1 MDPLVKRVVDT
12 GISKGVDF
20 DKIASAMYNSGA
32 GENQVL
38 QAQEYYNQVKKKSPS
53 VAGVSPSISG
63 RTPSSLELAPV
74 KVKGQGDPNDPS
86 GLYGQVEEANRR
98 INTANRIYDVLSK
111 KGELSP
117 KEIESARKDY
127 QEYRSFY
134 PNLPIDPSEDVGLL
148 TDNIARDRTNIKAK
162 SQPDESNYRKWMDY
176 IYQSQPGGE
185 NGFLATILRG
195 TEKVAGDIVSLG
207 GAINDATDAFYSSVF
222 GEETAENYKKTFKDT
237 PLEPGAISRLGKGMA
252 EQWNENTKKIASN
265 WGMTEEQYEKGPG
278 EALLEGDF
286 STAGKGIAIGLLHT
300 MPELVATAVGLRLTK
315 GAALAGEAITA
326 NLISK
331 GTPKWIAGAAG
342 RARAMAPT
350 TLPLYT
356 GANYAE
362 VLDDPEFT
370 TGEKLLYAVG
380 SAAGSTLAE
389 SVGGFGEYFLGGAAK
404 KQAVDQVKSSI
415 MQSIG
420 RGTVDMLK
428 AAGVEGA
435 EEVLDG
441 GIQQALGIALGGKK
455 FDANSLL
462 DGFLIGATMGGGTNL
477 ISKSPSLIGLSS
489 DMLTTIKITDELS
502 KIQGALSDPS
512 LSDVERDLLTN
523 RARVANNE
531 IRRAKNSAAIFFQN
545 YTPEDLQETMTLN
558 SEIRRQ
564 VDNMPSFKT
573 SEAKSAAIQSV
584 KDSVA
589 RLQQIES
596 KYDSQKKQQVQGAV
610 QAGAQPGGVP
620 VEGAGTEATAPGGVL
635 QNVGQTQQEQVA
647 QQRTEQASAFNVRPR
662 LKKMKVTAKNA
673 PGAYKMMMDALSNYT
688 DEFLAQ
694 NKTTRADVERG
705 IKSLFDVISSLDS
718 KGRSVE
724 IDVMGTIDEANK
736 LFGFKINE
744 VDGKFEVSS
753 KIPGANRVF
762 DTKEGAD
769 AYTKRVLYRG
779 VNMMSDGGDV
789 KISVLL
795 PAMLDNTGYHEA
807 LHSLE
812 VLDEDSVGKLVK
824 GLKDALKK
832 LPVLDKR
839 MADFVK
845 DYGDKLK
852 DSEFLAE
859 LGSMISTGDISV
871 EVRESVIKTIAKSF
885 LDFFKRVTGSSV
897 DTSPTAEQLAST
909 FIDIAEKLG
918 RGEKQAPYRKVRDKG
933 EESGAV
939 DRANVRFQRV
949 FTDVIDG
956 LYSPLENNILQSKQ
970 DKMPAKQW
978 LDKFAKTDEAYW
990 TGLQDWLGTKQGS
1003 ISKQEIMDWLKD
1015 NRVEIREV
1023 VKGGLDGNYTKY
1035 SQYQLEGEK
1044 ENYKE
1049 LLVTLPIK
1057 LSIPDGKYIVYADK
1071 GPAQAREYIKGFE
1084 TDKEAFDWIKENE
1097 DKYPYTIDF
1106 ETRKVISEI
1115 ESGNVFKSTHFDE
1128 PNILVHLRMNTRYSR
1143 KENENYLDPKTHK
1156 PKFDEGFEL
1165 IDNGDNYQV
1174 KKIGSQSPYFNT
1186 YDKKIL
1192 TDNNM
1197 SEDDLREYLMAY
1209 NILGKE
1215 HPDFKE
1221 NKKSVPIKVLFL
1233 EELQSDWGQ
1242 KGRKEGFEGDKAIE
1256 LFNQFKYEVLDVD
1269 GKKLHTF
1276 LSSDGETVISSS
1288 EKFESA
1294 KKTAEDIARRN
1305 AEFLY
1310 TREVPKA
1317 PFVTDT
1323 NAWTKLGLK
1332 IALREAVRQDADRL
1346 AWTTGE
1352 QQNERYDLSKQVGS
1366 IIYDRNKNGT
1376 FNVSATR
1383 PEFRAASIENPGAN
1397 FLFNEY
1403 EIDAKRIEDVFGK
1416 DIANKIL
1423 NNEGETEEITGHT
1436 TLKGEGL
1443 KVGGKGM
1450 KGFYDKIVP
1459 DAARAIVRELTG
1471 VQGVIDETKIELSD
1485 GDVSTQK
1492 SIDITPELKSAVQS
1506 GIPKFQ
1512 RAASDEISMD
1522 DFTALSKRLNKFFKG
1537 NVKIVD
1543 ADTFEK
1549 ESEKFTGEKLDLK
1562 SYDGN
1567 VYGAVLPN
1575 GVMFINGLDVNSLLH
1590 EHTHLFNQVV
1600 MKVNPQ
1606 LWNSI
1611 KEAVKKTAE
1620 WSQVKRNPLYSNL
1633 KTDDEVADEVFSKI
1647 VGNAAKNGWQK
1658 YTNQSIYQNIKALAQ
1673 KFYNTILDLFGVDYY
1688 KGMSASGLAD
1698 LTLTELMGGVSTLPY
1713 QIDAKMNEL
1722 MSELFKG
1729 TKYLDQLRFNI
1740 DPNSR
1745 KKFEKAL
1752 GEKDGRALYE
1762 IFGNVQDPS
1771 KLIDFAKSKFPI
1783 KGTLS
1788 SIAKRPAKNDYGLVI
1803 DNGNFGSIV
1812 VYKDYEKYLNEELK
1826 QVVDKATLDPQDLLN
1841 EVGYTLFNPRNL
1853 SDARNSFLHYYKK
1866 GHNICTLNPGSDR
1879 FSGSFV
1885 TFIVRND
1892 ADQTPSAEDLTQD
1905 NLTDEWRKYLEK
1917 NGRKNSDGT
1926 YNLNGLKPN
1935 ALDPYSTSVI
1945 SLQINKSNGS
1955 TKEISRYNH
1964 QISSPDNIFSR
1975 DFDNLIEGLSDAMFK
1990 KFGVEKNTKQSTTR
2004 MPNGVIQDANGA
2016 YYNYIYEING
2026 VYYGDGYYLE
2036 NGVATLLDRGS
2047 ERMVDGW
2054 VISNRGDGTA
2064 TNIDRTT
2071 RGFLYGDVKK
2081 VNYIKG
2087 DEISLT
2093 TENGNFVFEV
2103 KNGAVV
2109 RLIDFPKKWRLD
2121 KLNDLYASLPSG
2133 LQSSLEYDENGNLI
2147 LPKPYLSQSGYINML
2162 WADDIIGFSSSVD
2175 FYSTKIQYLGNLQYI
2190 KGDANFIDSQVKSL
2204 GELKYIGA
2212 DARFDDSQVQSLGK
2226 LKYIGGNAVLGDSQI
2241 QSLGELKYIKGGASF
2256 RRSQVQS
2263 LGGLKYI
2270 GGAARFDES
2279 QIQSLEELK
2288 YIGGIARFDY
2298 SQIQSLGELR
2308 YIGGDANFN
2317 NSQVQSLGELKYI
2330 GDDADFWNSQVH
2342 SLGKLKYISGYA
2354 NFSGSQIQSLG
2365 ELKHIDGSAFF
2376 GDSQVKSLGELRY
2389 IGINAS
2395 FNNSQVKSLGEL
2407 RYIGG
2412 DARFADSQIQSLGEL
2427 KYIGGNAYY
2436 SNSPID
2442 SKAIEDIEGKS
2453 NDSTREIILRDA
2465 NDFKES
2471 IEREFEQFAKEVEE
2485 EFTESQ
2491 PKFQRIATFFSGA
2504 GTLEAAMTDPTSV
2517 MAVEYTPDYIK
2528 AYNEAFNTDYKA
2540 RDVLDIDP
2548 QEVIDSNPDIFHAS
2562 PTCKSFSKA
2571 RIGTREAKEMD
2582 IKSAESVA
2590 RVIRDA
2596 RPPVVTIENV
2606 PDYKGSLPYD
2616 KIISALKDSGYK
2628 YDEGIY
2634 NAADFGGIQQRR
2646 RLIIRAALNVDLPAI
2661 PDKKKPGDWF
2671 KALEPMI
2678 DSAPDSAFTG
2688 KGGDENWEVKRLLD
2702 MIKSGRLSADK
2713 PIITMGGSTDSGI
2726 ASAANAGGPAPT
2738 LTSSSK
2744 QIPRIIMP
2752 DGRIKRVT
2760 PDMMRVLMGLPE
2772 SYRIP
2777 DDWKTAKEVLGNGID
2792 GNITRA
2798 LIEPLSKKSEEFSKS
2813 QPKFQTPI
2821 DEAFDRQQ
2829 NFIDE
2834 MSKKRG
2840 VLRNL
2845 NPRLLDRASPLK
2857 KKLIDANLKNA
2868 RDLFVAQAGAGSRAK
2883 MFIDENFGP
2892 IYNGL
2897 NKQNTEYL
2905 DKIIQLRRIIQ
2916 IDEDFDS
2923 KGKPRIKHT
2932 ADKYNRPINKE
2943 VAEKNLVDFES
2954 ILGSALYND
2963 LIRRS
2968 ELYFD
2973 SYKKLLSIMR
2983 ESGLITQELYDSLKS
2998 LLYQPRKFLDQFV
3011 SFDDGETV
3019 IDIKDLAL
3027 NEYQIKTL
3035 QNGSDS
3041 EIMMNSKLLLA
3052 FSAKSVFSRA
3062 ARNKTYTAISEATKD
3077 PNNNGWISD
3086 KELKNFEPVNYFVDG
3101 VRKQFFIRGDFKK
3114 QLYDSTRHLISPA
3127 AANIIRVLSGSAVLK
3142 SFATQ
3147 VNPLFALKNFPRDIL
3162 HVAMFTNAYGNNLY
3176 SSIFRI
3182 SRDAFKGMH
3191 DKMSKSADFK
3201 EWLDYGGGM
3210 DFLSTEGFESRSIRD
3225 GVYTKVRDA
3234 LSTFG
3239 EYSEVGVRL
3248 AFYKKTRDELVDK
3261 FIKDNGRTPN
3271 KDESDSIKTEAAVAS
3286 REIIDFAQG
3295 GSWAKAGENFIPYLN
3310 AAIQGF
3316 RVATNYI
3323 VKNPKNFAVKASQL
3337 ALAVGMIVFYNSLM
3351 ADDDDWEGISD
3362 GEKMRNFIIFTP
3374 FKDKDGN
3381 RYYIKIAKTQQ
3392 AILFSTMFEIASAKI
3407 LNEVMNPDGDDKVA
3421 KKYMMYGDR
3430 NYNAVRDGITSFLPK
3445 NPLEVKKELTS
3456 AIPLINAISAI
3467 DNYDTFFNSKVS
3479 YDYQKMP
3486 AMYEDVLDP
3495 DVPYFY
3501 KALSQSM
3508 YPVIQLGPKRMETAV
3523 GKITTGAETS
3533 IIVAG
3538 AYHLLDNISRKVAD
3552 VKTDELNIGEV
3563 PSDNPKLRAISSLF
3577 SPLKGVVKSV
3587 NPGIKKYQYE
3597 DDLNSISLR
3606 GAATVETIKNA
3617 SRNLGEKYYDAVRGD
3632 GDLTKDEVISQVNE
3646 YKDMLLKSG
3655 VQPSQV
3661 KVFIESFK
3669 MSAKSNPKTN
3679 WDAGYYDI
3687 MYSPSSEATVGII
3700 SKLKGSNLTDD
3711 ELKEY
3716 FINYKKSTGYR
3727 IKNVGEV
3734 YSLYRKSRDKK

>member
-1 MDPLVKRVVDT
+1 
-12 GISKGVDF
+12 
-20 DKIASAMYNSGA
+20 
-32 GENQVL
+32 
-38 QAQEYYNQVKKKSPS
+38 
-53 VAGVSPSISG
+53 
-63 RTPSSLELAPV
+63 
-74 KVKGQGDPNDPS
+74 
-86 GLYGQVEEANRR
+86 
-98 INTANRIYDVLSK
+98 
-111 KGELSP
+111 
-117 KEIESARKDY
+117 
-127 QEYRSFY
+127 
-134 PNLPIDPSEDVGLL
+134 
-148 TDNIARDRTNIKAK
+148 
-162 SQPDESNYRKWMDY
+162 
-176 IYQSQPGGE
+176 
-185 NGFLATILRG
+185 
-195 TEKVAGDIVSLG
+195 
-207 GAINDATDAFYSSVF
+207 
-222 GEETAENYKKTFKDT
+222 
-237 PLEPGAISRLGKGMA
+237 
-252 EQWNENTKKIASN
+252 
-265 WGMTEEQYEKGPG
+265 
-278 EALLEGDF
+278 
-286 STAGKGIAIGLLHT
+286 
-300 MPELVATAVGLRLTK
+300 
-315 GAALAGEAITA
+315 
-326 NLISK
+326 
-331 GTPKWIAGAAG
+331 
-342 RARAMAPT
+342 
-350 TLPLYT
+350 
-356 GANYAE
+356 
-362 VLDDPEFT
+362 
-370 TGEKLLYAVG
+370 
-380 SAAGSTLAE
+380 
-389 SVGGFGEYFLGGAAK
+389 
-404 KQAVDQVKSSI
+404 
-415 MQSIG
+415 
-420 RGTVDMLK
+420 MLK

-441 GIQQALGIALGGKK
+441 GIQQALGIAFGDRK

-531 IRRAKNSAAIFFQN
+531 IRRAKNNAAIFFQN

-610 QAGAQPGGVP
+610 QEGAQPGGVP
-620 VEGAGTEATAPGGVL
+620 VEGAGTAATAPGGVL
-635 QNVGQTQQEQVA
+635 QDVSQTQQEQVA
-647 QQRTEQASAFNVRPR
+647 QQRTEEASALNVKPR

-688 DEFLAQ
+688 DEFLQQ
-694 NKTTRADVERG
+694 NKTDRASVERG
-705 IKSLFDVISSLDS
+705 IKSLFDVISSLDA
-718 KGRSVE
+718 KGRTVE
-724 IDVMGTIDEANK
+724 IDVMGSIDEANK
-736 LFGFKINE
+736 LFGFEINE

-918 RGEKQAPYRKVRDKG
+918 RGEKQAPYRKVRGKG

-939 DRANVRFQRV
+939 DISKGEVSGPRRQLQKPTESTEYGEGPMFSIDGKTKFFHASDQKRRGRLKKSTALQFGSAIYFSTSKKRVMGEFGDNVTEVELDLKNPVYTNTKQWSEVEELAIKLADDDYGRRKNLKLEEDETYFHFTLGDFAEIPSRFISQAAEQLGYDAIVDRNSHNYENEIAVLNEAAIIYEEDTPKFQKPTEGGAYGRGVAEYNELKDFFGGIEPNKNRLFFADATNDFYIGGSNRSDVVLTIDEADFWLTEGPDGYVTIDDFQVSKDKLGTGKGKFALSKLTEYADKNGITLIGEPLAQAERGGRSEKRGLPQKQLIEFYKRNGFEKISKDTLSKNRTAENNYLERKPRNIGDFSAESPDIRFQKPTGKGAKNFDKWVGGNRLVTAQELQDVKSGEPIVVRAYHGTTNDFYEFDSSVKGNIEGHLGKLNYFTTDFQDASANYQSTRADLTNRIESRAEEIESFLEDEFDDFYKSKKELSKAYGYTANQLTALGSFSALAKDIAKKELQGGEERVLDVYIKLNNPVVLGNYYNKTWVDVINLSKSDLDEAAVEIADENDISVDEAKSDYESDIRQRAIENTGVESVHVKALERALKSNNYDIFYRGDLVSNIIGDDYFEESIELSAFENQMRKAGIDVNDEGEYAVGQVIADFFKNLGYDGIVLTDVSSRFRNMGLGGNTSHIHVFDEYANQIKLADGSNVTFGETRDIRFQR
-949 FTDVIDG
+949 T
-956 LYSPLENNILQSKQ
+956 
-970 DKMPAKQW
+970 
-978 LDKFAKTDEAYW
+978 
-990 TGLQDWLGTKQGS
+990 
-1003 ISKQEIMDWLKD
+1003 
-1015 NRVEIREV
+1015 
-1023 VKGGLDGNYTKY
+1023 
-1035 SQYQLEGEK
+1035 
-1044 ENYKE
+1044 
-1049 LLVTLPIK
+1049 
-1057 LSIPDGKYIVYADK
+1057 
-1071 GPAQAREYIKGFE
+1071 
-1084 TDKEAFDWIKENE
+1084 
-1097 DKYPYTIDF
+1097 
-1106 ETRKVISEI
+1106 
-1115 ESGNVFKSTHFDE
+1115 SG
-1128 PNILVHLRMNTRYSR
+1128 
-1143 KENENYLDPKTHK
+1143 
-1156 PKFDEGFEL
+1156 
-1165 IDNGDNYQV
+1165 
-1174 KKIGSQSPYFNT
+1174 
-1186 YDKKIL
+1186 
-1192 TDNNM
+1192 
-1197 SEDDLREYLMAY
+1197 
-1209 NILGKE
+1209 
-1215 HPDFKE
+1215 
-1221 NKKSVPIKVLFL
+1221 
-1233 EELQSDWGQ
+1233 
-1242 KGRKEGFEGDKAIE
+1242 
-1256 LFNQFKYEVLDVD
+1256 
-1269 GKKLHTF
+1269 
-1276 LSSDGETVISSS
+1276 
-1288 EKFESA
+1288 
-1294 KKTAEDIARRN
+1294 
-1305 AEFLY
+1305 
-1310 TREVPKA
+1310 
-1317 PFVTDT
+1317 
-1323 NAWTKLGLK
+1323 
-1332 IALREAVRQDADRL
+1332 
-1346 AWTTGE
+1346 
-1352 QQNERYDLSKQVGS
+1352 
-1366 IIYDRNKNGT
+1366 
-1376 FNVSATR
+1376 
-1383 PEFRAASIENPGAN
+1383 
-1397 FLFNEY
+1397 
-1403 EIDAKRIEDVFGK
+1403 
-1416 DIANKIL
+1416 
-1423 NNEGETEEITGHT
+1423 
-1436 TLKGEGL
+1436 
-1443 KVGGKGM
+1443 
-1450 KGFYDKIVP
+1450 
-1459 DAARAIVRELTG
+1459 
-1471 VQGVIDETKIELSD
+1471 
-1485 GDVSTQK
+1485 
-1492 SIDITPELKSAVQS
+1492 
-1506 GIPKFQ
+1506 
-1512 RAASDEISMD
+1512 DEISTD

-1600 MKVNPQ
+1600 MKVNPK

-1611 KEAVKKTAE
+1611 KEAVKKTTE

-1698 LTLTELMGGVSTLPY
+1698 LTLTELMGGVSTTPY
-1713 QIDAKMNEL
+1713 QVDAKINEL
-1722 MSELFKG
+1722 MSKLLKG

-1788 SIAKRPAKNDYGLVI
+1788 SIAKRPIKGDNGFVI
-1803 DNGNFGSIV
+1803 NNGNFGSIV

-2016 YYNYIYEING
+2016 YYNYIYETNG

-2121 KLNDLYASLPSG
+2121 KLNDFYAG
-2133 LQSSLEYDENGNLI
+2133 LQSGLEYDKNGNLT
-2147 LPKPYLSQSGYINML
+2147 LPELYFIQSVYIQYSYINML
-2162 WADDIIGFSSSVD
+2162 WADDIIGISS
-2175 FYSTKIQYLGNLQYI
+2175 FAHFESTKIQYLGNLQYI
-2190 KGDANFIDSQVKSL
+2190 KGYANFRGSQVKSLGELKYIGRADFTGSQVQSLGELKYIGRDARFDDSQVKSL
-2204 GELKYIGA
+2204 GELKYIGGI
-2212 DARFDDSQVQSLGK
+2212 ARFDDSQIQSLGELKYIGGDADFRNSQIQSLGELKYIGDDARFDNSQVQSLGS
-2226 LKYIGGNAVLGDSQI
+2226 LKYIGGNAIFRDSQI

-2256 RRSQVQS
+2256 RSSQVQS

-2270 GGAARFDES
+2270 GGSATFT
-2279 QIQSLEELK
+2279 
-2288 YIGGIARFDY
+2288 G
-2298 SQIQSLGELR
+2298 
-2308 YIGGDANFN
+2308 
-2317 NSQVQSLGELKYI
+2317 SQVQSLGELKYI
-2330 GDDADFWNSQVH
+2330 GDDVDFIDSQVH

-2354 NFSGSQIQSLG
+2354 DFS
-2365 ELKHIDGSAFF
+2365 
-2376 GDSQVKSLGELRY
+2376 
-2389 IGINAS
+2389 
-2395 FNNSQVKSLGEL
+2395 NSQVKSLGEL

-2412 DARFADSQIQSLGEL
+2412 DADFRNSQVQSLGEL
-2427 KYIGGNAYY
+2427 RYIGGIATYF
-2436 SNSPID
+2436 NSPID
-2442 SKAIEDIEGKS
+2442 SKAIEDIQRKS
-2453 NDSTREIILRDA
+2453 NDSTGEIILRDA

-2471 IEREFEQFAKEVEE
+2471 IEREFEQFAKEVGE

-2596 RPPVVTIENV
+2596 KPPVVTIENV

-2688 KGGDENWEVKRLLD
+2688 KSGDENWEVKRLLD

-2829 NFIDE
+2829 TFIDE

-3011 SFDDGETV
+3011 SFDDGDTV

-3101 VRKQFFIRGDFKK
+3101 VREQFFIRGDFKK

-3127 AANIIRVLSGSAVLK
+3127 AANIIRMLSGSAILK

-3248 AFYKKTRDELVDK
+3248 AVYKKTRDELVDK

-3337 ALAVGMIVFYNSLM
+3337 ALAVGMIMFYNSLM

-3362 GEKMRNFIIFTP
+3362 GEKMRNFIIFLP
-3374 FKDKDGN
+3374 LKDKDGN
-3381 RYYIKIAKTQQ
+3381 RYYLKIAKTQQ
-3392 AILFSTMFEIASAKI
+3392 SILFSTMFEIASAKI

-3467 DNYDTFFNSKVS
+3467 DNHDTFFNSKVS

-3563 PSDNPKLRAISSLF
+3563 PSDNPKLKAISSLF

-3617 SRNLGEKYYDAVRGD
+3617 SRNLGEKYYDAVRGE

-3679 WDAGYYDI
+3679 WEAGYYDI

>member
-1 MDPLVKRVVDT
+1 MDPLVRKVVDT

-98 INTANRIYDVLSK
+98 INTANRIYNVLSK
-111 KGELSP
+111 KGDLSP

-162 SQPDESNYRKWMDY
+162 SQPDESNYRRFMDHV
-176 IYQSQPGGE
+176 YQSSPGGE

-195 TEKVAGDIVSLG
+195 TEKVASDIVSLG

-237 PLEPGAISRLGKGMA
+237 PLEAGAISRFGKGMA
-252 EQWNENTKKIASN
+252 EQWNENTKKIAGN

-300 MPELVATAVGLRLTK
+300 MPELVATAVGLRLAK

-380 SAAGSTLAE
+380 SAVGSTLAE

-455 FDANSLL
+455 FDASSLL
-462 DGFLIGATMGGGTNL
+462 DGFLIGATTGGGTNL

-531 IRRAKNSAAIFFQN
+531 IRRAKNNAAIFFQN

-564 VDNMPSFKT
+564 VDNIPSFKT

-610 QAGAQPGGVP
+610 QEGAQPGGVP
-620 VEGAGTEATAPGGVL
+620 VEGAGTAETAPGGVL
-635 QNVGQTQQEQVA
+635 QDVSQTQQEQVA
-647 QQRTEQASAFNVRPR
+647 QQRTEEASALNVKPR
-662 LKKMKVTAKNA
+662 LKRMKVTAANA
-673 PGAYKMMMDALSNYT
+673 PGAYSMMMNALSNYT

-897 DTSPTAEQLAST
+897 DTSPTAEQLART
-909 FIDIAEKLG
+909 FNDIAEKLG
-918 RGEKQAPYRKVRDKG
+918 RGEKQPPYRKTRKKG

-939 DRANVRFQRV
+939 DRAKVRFQGIESEISNLPTNEQKRAKEL
-949 FTDVIDG
+949 FQLIGENAELTQDVRNNLQVARYMEDDGKDVENIRMATGWERGKDGMWRYEIQDLEFKKKIGRFEEDLNQVIKSAKNGNLEQYDLNELIDSD
-956 LYSPLENNILQSKQ
+956 LFYFYPSLNNTSVILSRRLVVGFQ
-970 DKMPAKQW
+970 DV
-978 LDKFAKTDEAYW
+978 
-990 TGLQDWLGTKQGS
+990 LGGAEGS
-1003 ISKQEIMDWLKD
+1003 
-1015 NRVEIREV
+1015 
-1023 VKGGLDGNYTKY
+1023 Y
-1035 SQYQLEGEK
+1035 
-1044 ENYKE
+1044 YKE
-1049 LLVTLPIK
+1049 GKRGIIAIK
-1057 LSIPDGKYIVYADK
+1057 A
-1071 GPAQAREYIKGFE
+1071 
-1084 TDKEAFDWIKENE
+1084 KEDL
-1097 DKYPYTIDF
+1097 TI
-1106 ETRKVISEI
+1106 EKLRL
-1115 ESGNVFKSTHFDE
+1115 
-1128 PNILVHLRMNTRYSR
+1128 ILVHEIQHAIQDIENFAKGNYGVSMQDEVAAE
-1143 KENENYLDPKTHK
+1143 KEIKLLD
-1156 PKFDEGFEL
+1156 
-1165 IDNGDNYQV
+1165 N
-1174 KKIGSQSPYFNT
+1174 KIGVSTQIIRDGNDSFLSENINELSDSEKSAYKEILDYSKSASMPILDAAKVW
-1186 YDKKIL
+1186 DKIWKKDKD
-1192 TDNNM
+1192 TQK
-1197 SEDDLREYLMAY
+1197 
-1209 NILGKE
+1209 NILK
-1215 HPDFKE
+1215 
-1221 NKKSVPIKVLFL
+1221 
-1233 EELQSDWGQ
+1233 
-1242 KGRKEGFEGDKAIE
+1242 
-1256 LFNQFKYEVLDVD
+1256 
-1269 GKKLHTF
+1269 
-1276 LSSDGETVISSS
+1276 
-1288 EKFESA
+1288 
-1294 KKTAEDIARRN
+1294 
-1305 AEFLY
+1305 
-1310 TREVPKA
+1310 
-1317 PFVTDT
+1317 
-1323 NAWTKLGLK
+1323 
-1332 IALREAVRQDADRL
+1332 
-1346 AWTTGE
+1346 
-1352 QQNERYDLSKQVGS
+1352 QNERYVKTAGEVESRNVEARIGMTPEQRREITLEKTEDVSRAEQIVFFDNSYGQAFQSIEASQPKFQLSGMSTNKFTDYLSTKYGVNLDIVGSLGKDGITLSRIIVPKENRKSGIGSSIMNEIIDYADANNERILLTPSDSFGGNVERLKKFYKNLGFIENKGRNRDFTTKESMYRNPVPKAASNFKGLSKRLSGDALLNAQDLSNELL
-1366 IIYDRNKNGT
+1366 DNG
-1376 FNVSATR
+1376 AK
-1383 PEFRAASIENPGAN
+1383 
-1397 FLFNEY
+1397 
-1403 EIDAKRIEDVFGK
+1403 IDADGLVTVYHRTTDDKKAQIE
-1416 DIANKIL
+1416 
-1423 NNEGETEEITGHT
+1423 
-1436 TLKGEGL
+1436 
-1443 KVGGKGM
+1443 
-1450 KGFYDKIVP
+1450 
-1459 DAARAIVRELTG
+1459 
-1471 VQGVIDETKIELSD
+1471 
-1485 GDVSTQK
+1485 
-1492 SIDITPELKSAVQS
+1492 QS
-1506 GIPKFQ
+1506 GIMLGLEDGLFFSTKESGQAEGYGDAVIQLRIPIEKLQLDDTFGDEAHVRIPTSKPRQSVDVSAYLTQPKFQ

-1522 DFTALSKRLNKFFKG
+1522 DFAALSKRLNKFFKG

-1713 QIDAKMNEL
+1713 QIDAKINEL

-1729 TKYLDQLRFNI
+1729 IKYLDQLRFNI

-1788 SIAKRPAKNDYGLVI
+1788 SIAKRPIKDDSGFVI
-1803 DNGNFGSIV
+1803 NNGNFGSIV
-1812 VYKDYEKYLNEELK
+1812 VYKDYEKYLNKELK

-1975 DFDNLIEGLSDAMFK
+1975 NFDNLIEGLSDAMFK

-2016 YYNYIYEING
+2016 YYNYIYETNG

-2081 VNYIKG
+2081 VNYIRG

-2121 KLNDLYASLPSG
+2121 KLNDFYAG
-2133 LQSSLEYDENGNLI
+2133 FRTSLEYDKNGNLI
-2147 LPKPYLSQSGYINML
+2147 LPELHFTGYINML
-2162 WADDIIGFSSSVD
+2162 WADDIIGFSSSVE
-2175 FYSTKIQYLGNLQYI
+2175 FESTKIQYLGNLQYI
-2190 KGDANFIDSQVKSL
+2190 KGDANFSGSQVKSL
-2204 GELKYIGA
+2204 GELKYIGD

-2226 LKYIGGNAVLGDSQI
+2226 LKYIGGNAVFRDSQI

-2256 RRSQVQS
+2256 RSSQVQS

-2270 GGAARFDES
+2270 GGSATFT
-2279 QIQSLEELK
+2279 
-2288 YIGGIARFDY
+2288 G
-2298 SQIQSLGELR
+2298 
-2308 YIGGDANFN
+2308 
-2317 NSQVQSLGELKYI
+2317 SQVQSLGELKYI
-2330 GDDADFWNSQVH
+2330 GDDVDFIDSQVH

-2354 NFSGSQIQSLG
+2354 DFS
-2365 ELKHIDGSAFF
+2365 
-2376 GDSQVKSLGELRY
+2376 
-2389 IGINAS
+2389 
-2395 FNNSQVKSLGEL
+2395 NSQVKSLGEL
-2407 RYIGG
+2407 KYIGSG
-2412 DARFADSQIQSLGEL
+2412 ANFSNSQVQSLGEL

-2436 SNSPID
+2436 YNSPID

-2471 IEREFEQFAKEVEE
+2471 IEREFEQFAKEIKE
-2485 EFTESQ
+2485 EFTE
-2491 PKFQRIATFFSGA
+2491 
-2504 GTLEAAMTDPTSV
+2504 
-2517 MAVEYTPDYIK
+2517 
-2528 AYNEAFNTDYKA
+2528 
-2540 RDVLDIDP
+2540 
-2548 QEVIDSNPDIFHAS
+2548 
-2562 PTCKSFSKA
+2562 
-2571 RIGTREAKEMD
+2571 
-2582 IKSAESVA
+2582 
-2590 RVIRDA
+2590 
-2596 RPPVVTIENV
+2596 
-2606 PDYKGSLPYD
+2606 
-2616 KIISALKDSGYK
+2616 
-2628 YDEGIY
+2628 
-2634 NAADFGGIQQRR
+2634 
-2646 RLIIRAALNVDLPAI
+2646 
-2661 PDKKKPGDWF
+2661 
-2671 KALEPMI
+2671 
-2678 DSAPDSAFTG
+2678 
-2688 KGGDENWEVKRLLD
+2688 
-2702 MIKSGRLSADK
+2702 
-2713 PIITMGGSTDSGI
+2713 
-2726 ASAANAGGPAPT
+2726 
-2738 LTSSSK
+2738 
-2744 QIPRIIMP
+2744 
-2752 DGRIKRVT
+2752 
-2760 PDMMRVLMGLPE
+2760 
-2772 SYRIP
+2772 
-2777 DDWKTAKEVLGNGID
+2777 
-2792 GNITRA
+2792 
-2798 LIEPLSKKSEEFSKS
+2798 S

-2829 NFIDE
+2829 TFIDD

-2883 MFIDENFGP
+2883 MFIDENFGS

-2932 ADKYNRPINKE
+2932 ADKYNSPINKE
-2943 VAEKNLVDFES
+2943 VAEKNLVDFGS

-3248 AFYKKTRDELVDK
+3248 AVYKKTRDELVDK

-3316 RVATNYI
+3316 RVAINYI

-3337 ALAVGMIVFYNSLM
+3337 ALAVGMIMFYNSLM

-3362 GEKMRNFIIFTP
+3362 GEKMRNFIIFLP

-3381 RYYIKIAKTQQ
+3381 RYYLKIAKTQQ

-3467 DNYDTFFNSKVS
+3467 DNHDTFFNSKVS

-3606 GAATVETIKNA
+3606 GGATVETIKNA
-3617 SRNLGEKYYDAVRGD
+3617 SRNLGEKYYDAVRGE

-3669 MSAKSNPKTN
+3669 MSAKSNPKTS
-3679 WDAGYYDI
+3679 WEAGYYDI

-3716 FINYKKSTGYR
+3716 FINYKKSTGYK

>member
-1 MDPLVKRVVDT
+1 MDPLVKKVVDT

-20 DKIASAMYNSGA
+20 NEISSAMYNSGA

-38 QAQEYYNQVKKKSPS
+38 QAQEYYNQIKKKSPS

-134 PNLPIDPSEDVGLL
+134 PNLPIDPSKDVGLL
-148 TDNIARDRTNIKAK
+148 TDNIARDRMNIKAK

-185 NGFLATILRG
+185 NGFLTTILRG

-237 PLEPGAISRLGKGMA
+237 PLEPGAISRFGKGMA

-265 WGMTEEQYEKGPG
+265 WDMTEEQYEKGPG

-300 MPELVATAVGLRLTK
+300 MPELIATAIGLRTMK

-370 TGEKLLYAVG
+370 TGEKILYAVG
-380 SAAGSTLAE
+380 SAAGSTIAE

-404 KQAVDQVKSSI
+404 KQAVNQVKSSI

-441 GIQQALGIALGGKK
+441 GIQQALGIALGDKK

-502 KIQGALSDPS
+502 KIQAALSDPS

-531 IRRAKNSAAIFFQN
+531 IRRAKNSAAIFFQG

-564 VDNMPSFKT
+564 IDSMPSFKT
-573 SEAKSAAIQSV
+573 DEAKSAAIQSV

-589 RLQQIES
+589 RLKQIES
-596 KYDSQKKQQVQGAV
+596 KYDSQEKQQVQGAV
-610 QAGAQPGGVP
+610 QAGAQPGGIP

-635 QNVGQTQQEQVA
+635 QNVGQTQEEQVA
-647 QQRTEQASAFNVRPR
+647 EQRTEQASAFNVRPR

-688 DEFLAQ
+688 DEFLQQ
-694 NKTTRADVERG
+694 NKTDRTSVERG
-705 IKSLFDVISSLDS
+705 IKSLFDVISSLDA
-718 KGRSVE
+718 KGRTVE
-724 IDVMGTIDEANK
+724 IDVMGSIDEANK
-736 LFGFKINE
+736 LFGFEINE
-744 VDGKFEVSS
+744 VDGKFKVSS

-812 VLDEDSVGKLVK
+812 VFDDKSADKLVVS
-824 GLKDALKK
+824 LMNAIKK
-832 LPVLDKR
+832 LPVLDGR
-839 MADFVK
+839 MIAFMESYRGK
-845 DYGDKLK
+845 PEPERN
-852 DSEFLAE
+852 SEYLAE
-859 LGSMISTGDISV
+859 LGSMISSGEISV
-871 EVRESVIKTIAKSF
+871 EIRDSVIKSLTKSF
-885 LDFFKRVTGSSV
+885 LDFFKNMIGSDVDVT
-897 DTSPTAEQLAST
+897 PTAEQLART
-909 FIDIAEKLG
+909 FNDIAEKLG
-918 RGEKQAPYRKVRDKG
+918 RGEKQPPYRKTRKKG

-939 DRANVRFQRV
+939 DRAGTSQPKFQRI
-949 FTDVIDG
+949 FADVIDG

-978 LDKFAKTDEAYW
+978 LDKFARTDEAYW
-990 TGLQDWLGTKQGS
+990 TGLQEWLGTKQGS
-1003 ISKQEIMDWLKD
+1003 VSKQEIMDWLKD

-1023 VKGGLDGNYTKY
+1023 VKGGLDGNDTKY

-1049 LLVTLPIK
+1049 LLVALPRK

-1071 GPAQAREYIKGFE
+1071 GSAQAREYIKGFE

-1128 PNILVHLRMNTRYSR
+1128 PNILVHLRMNTRYSQ

-1156 PKFDEGFEL
+1156 PKFDEAFEL

-1186 YDKKIL
+1186 YDKKVL

-1197 SEDDLREYLMAY
+1197 SENDLKEYLMAY
-1209 NILGKE
+1209 NMLGKV

-1221 NKKSVPIKVLFL
+1221 NKKLVPIKVLLL
-1233 EELQSDWGQ
+1233 EEVQSDWGQ

-1256 LFNQFKYEVLDVD
+1256 LFNQFKYEVIDVD

-1288 EKFESA
+1288 EKFENA
-1294 KKTAEDIARRN
+1294 KKTAEDIARKN

-1323 NAWTKLGLK
+1323 NAWAKLGLK
-1332 IALREAVRQDADRL
+1332 MALREAVRQNADKL

-1352 QQNERYDLSKQVGS
+1352 QQNERYDLSNQVDE
-1366 IIYDRNKNGT
+1366 IKVV
-1376 FNVSATR
+1376 NVSKATSGKYKWDITIKKDGDNIGAKQL
-1383 PEFRAASIENPGAN
+1383 EDDKGLADYVGKDLAEKIITENP
-1397 FLFNEY
+1397 
-1403 EIDAKRIEDVFGK
+1403 
-1416 DIANKIL
+1416 
-1423 NNEGETEEITGHT
+1423 NNLDTKKYAGDN
-1436 TLKGEGL
+1436 L

-1459 DAARAIVRELTG
+1459 DAAKAIVRELTG
-1471 VQGVIDETKIELSD
+1471 VQGVIDETKIELSG

-1492 SIDITPELKSAVQS
+1492 SIDITPELKAAVQI
-1506 GIPKFQ
+1506 GVPKFQ

-1562 SYDGN
+1562 SYDGD

-1600 MKVNPQ
+1600 MKVNPR
-1606 LWNSI
+1606 LWSSI
-1611 KEAVKKTAE
+1611 KDAVKKTAE
-1620 WSQVKRNPLYSNL
+1620 WSQVKRNPMYSNL
-1633 KTDDEVADEVFSKI
+1633 KTDDEIADEVFSKI
-1647 VGNAAKNGWQK
+1647 IGNAAKNGWQK

-1698 LTLTELMGGVSTLPY
+1698 LTLTELMGGVSTTPY
-1713 QIDAKMNEL
+1713 QVDAKINEL
-1722 MSELFKG
+1722 MSKLLKG
-1729 TKYLDQLRFNI
+1729 TKYLNQVRFNI

-1788 SIAKRPAKNDYGLVI
+1788 SVAKRSVKDDNGNVVI
-1803 DNGNFGSIV
+1803 NGNFGSIV
-1812 VYKDYEKYLNEELK
+1812 VYKEYEKFLNKELE

-1841 EVGYTLFNPRNL
+1841 EVGYTLFNPTNL
-1853 SDARNSFLHYYKK
+1853 SDARNSFLHYYKS
-1866 GHNICTLNPGSDR
+1866 GHNICTLNPSSNR

-1917 NGRKNSDGT
+1917 KGRKNSDGT
-1926 YNLNGLKPN
+1926 YNLNGLMPN

-1945 SLQINKSNGS
+1945 SLQIDKSNGS

-1964 QISSPDNIFSR
+1964 QIGSPDNIFSR

-1990 KFGVEKNTKQSTTR
+1990 KFGVDKNTKQSTAQ
-2004 MPNGVIQDANGA
+2004 MPFGVIQDANGV
-2016 YYNYIYEING
+2016 YYNYIYETNG
-2026 VYYGDGYYLE
+2026 VYYGGGYYLE

-2064 TNIDRTT
+2064 TNIDRTASGYN
-2071 RGFLYGDVKK
+2071 RYGFFYGDVKK

-2109 RLIDFPKKWRLD
+2109 KLIEFPKKWRLD
-2121 KLNDLYASLPSG
+2121 KFKEASIRV
-2133 LQSSLEYDENGNLI
+2133 EYDENRNLI
-2147 LPKPYLSQSGYINML
+2147 LSGLGFARDVRYTNML
-2162 WADDIIGFSSSVD
+2162 WADDIVGISRSVD
-2175 FYSTKIQYLGNLQYI
+2175 FIGTRIQYLGNLQYI
-2190 KGDANFIDSQVKSL
+2190 KGDVSFIDSQIQSLGNRNYIGGYVDFRGSQVKSLGKLKYIGDDAYFRNSQVKSL
-2204 GELKYIGA
+2204 GELKYIG
-2212 DARFDDSQVQSLGK
+2212 GK
-2226 LKYIGGNAVLGDSQI
+2226 
-2241 QSLGELKYIKGGASF
+2241 
-2256 RRSQVQS
+2256 
-2263 LGGLKYI
+2263 
-2270 GGAARFDES
+2270 
-2279 QIQSLEELK
+2279 
-2288 YIGGIARFDY
+2288 
-2298 SQIQSLGELR
+2298 
-2308 YIGGDANFN
+2308 ANFF

-2330 GDDADFWNSQVH
+2330 GSYADFNGSQV
-2342 SLGKLKYISGYA
+2342 
-2354 NFSGSQIQSLG
+2354 QSLG
-2365 ELKHIDGSAFF
+2365 ELKYIRGDANFI
-2376 GDSQVKSLGELRY
+2376 DSQVQSLGNLQFI
-2389 IGINAS
+2389 IGNAY
-2395 FNNSQVKSLGEL
+2395 FRN
-2407 RYIGG
+2407 
-2412 DARFADSQIQSLGEL
+2412 SQIQSLGEL
-2427 KYIGGNAYY
+2427 KYIGSRVTY

-2442 SKAIEDIEGKS
+2442 SKAIEDIKRKS
-2453 NDSTREIILRDA
+2453 EESTAEILVRDA
-2465 NDFKES
+2465 DEFMTSMN
-2471 IEREFEQFAKEVEE
+2471 REFEQFGKETEE
-2485 EFTESQ
+2485 EATESQ

-2504 GTLEAAMTDPTSV
+2504 GTLEAAMTEPTSV

-2548 QEVIDSNPDIFHAS
+2548 QEVIDSAPDIFHAS

-2571 RIGTREAKEMD
+2571 RIGARGAKEMD

-2590 RVIRDA
+2590 RVIREA

-2606 PDYKGSLPYD
+2606 PNYKGSLPYD
-2616 KIISALKDSGYK
+2616 KIISALKDAGYK

-2661 PDKKKPGDWF
+2661 PDKKKPVDWF

-2688 KGGDENWEVKRLLD
+2688 KGDDENWEVKRLLN

-2713 PIITMGGSTDSGI
+2713 PIITMGGSTDSGV

-2744 QIPRIIMP
+2744 QVPRIIMP

-2772 SYRIP
+2772 SYRVP

-2798 LIEPLSKKSEEFSKS
+2798 LIEPLSKKSEEFRES

-2821 DEAFDRQQ
+2821 DEAFDKSQA
-2829 NFIDE
+2829 ILDA
-2834 MSKKRG
+2834 MSKRG
-2840 VLRNL
+2840 GIITNL
-2845 NPRLLDRASPLK
+2845 VVRFADRSSSLK
-2857 KKLIDANLKNA
+2857 KKLIEANLKNA
-2868 RDLFVAQAGAGSRAK
+2868 RDLFVVQAGAGSRAK
-2883 MFIDENFGP
+2883 FFIDESFSP

-2897 NKQNTEYL
+2897 NKENSEYL

-2923 KGKPRIKHT
+2923 KGKPRIIHPS
-2932 ADKYNRPINKE
+2932 DKNGIPLNKE
-2943 VAEKNLVDFES
+2943 RAEANLVDYES
-2954 ILGSALYND
+2954 MFGSALYND
-2963 LIRRS
+2963 LINRS
-2968 ELYFD
+2968 DLYFD
-2973 SYKKLLSIMR
+2973 AYKKLLSIMR
-2983 ESGLITQELYDSLKS
+2983 DNGLITKELYDNLKS

-3011 SFDDGETV
+3011 SFEEGETTLDV
-3019 IDIKDLAL
+3019 KDLAL
-3027 NEYQIKTL
+3027 NEAQIKTL

-3052 FSAKSVFSRA
+3052 FSAKSVFSRV
-3062 ARNKTYTAISEATKD
+3062 ARNKTYTAISEAVKD
-3077 PNNNGWISD
+3077 PANDWISN
-3086 KELKNFEPVNYFVDG
+3086 KQLKNFKPVNYFVDG
-3101 VRKQFFIRGDFKK
+3101 VREQFFIREDYQK
-3114 QLYDSTRHLISPA
+3114 QLYDSTRHLISPNVA
-3127 AANIIRVLSGSAVLK
+3127 RVMRVLTGSAILK

-3147 VNPLFALKNFPRDIL
+3147 VNPLFALKNFPRDVL
-3162 HVAMFTNAYGNNLY
+3162 HVAMFTNIYGNNLY
-3176 SSIFRI
+3176 PALFRI
-3182 SRDAFKGMH
+3182 SRDAFRGMH
-3191 DKMSKSADFK
+3191 DKMSNSKDFK
-3201 EWLDYGGGM
+3201 EWLEYGGGM
-3210 DFLSTEGFESRSIRD
+3210 DFLSTEGFESRSVRVGAFNKIRD
-3225 GVYTKVRDA
+3225 A
-3234 LSTFG
+3234 MSTFG

-3248 AFYKKTRDELVDK
+3248 AVYKKTKADLTDEFVK
-3261 FIKDNGRTPN
+3261 TNGRGPN
-3271 KDESDSIKTEAAVAS
+3271 KEESDTIKTQAAVAS

-3295 GSWAKAGENFIPYLN
+3295 GSWAKAGENIIPYLN
-3310 AAIQGF
+3310 ASIQGF
-3316 RVATNYI
+3316 RVGANYI
-3323 VKNPKNFAVKASQL
+3323 VKNPKDFAVKFAQL
-3337 ALAVGMIVFYNSLM
+3337 SLAVGVIMFYNSMM
-3351 ADDDDWEGISD
+3351 ADDDEWKKIQD

-3392 AILFSTMFEIASAKI
+3392 AIAWITFAEMMSAKM
-3407 LNEVMNPDGDDKVA
+3407 LNETLNPDDDEKIA
-3421 KKYMMYGDR
+3421 DKYKIYGDR
-3430 NYNAVRDGITSFLPK
+3430 TYDALVDGLMTFFPK
-3445 NPLEVKKELTS
+3445 NPLDLKKEITS
-3456 AIPLINAISAI
+3456 AIPAINALAAVN
-3467 DNYDTFFNSKVS
+3467 NYDTFINKQVS
-3479 YDYQKMP
+3479 YDYQKVP
-3486 AMYEDVLDP
+3486 AVYEDILDP
-3495 DVPYFY
+3495 DIPYFY
-3501 KALSQSM
+3501 KALSQSIH
-3508 YPVIQLGPKRMETAV
+3508 PVMEIGPKRLGTAV
-3523 GKITTGAETS
+3523 EKITTGAETS
-3533 IIVAG
+3533 VIVAG
-3538 AYHLLDNISRKVAD
+3538 AYYLLDNVARKVANL
-3552 VKTDELNIGEV
+3552 KTDELNLGEV
-3563 PSDNPKLRAISSLF
+3563 PKGDSELNAISSMF
-3577 SPLKGVVKSV
+3577 SPLKGVVKKV
-3587 NPGIKKYQYE
+3587 NPNLKKYQYSE
-3597 DDLNSISLR
+3597 DLDDITLR
-3606 GAATVETIKNA
+3606 GASSIKTIKNA
-3617 SRNLGEKYYDAVRGD
+3617 SRNLGEKYYDALRGQ
-3632 GDLTKDEVISQVNE
+3632 GDLTKDEVLKEVKDYRDMLIEKGVQKSQV
-3646 YKDMLLKSG
+3646 
-3655 VQPSQV
+3655 
-3661 KVFIESFK
+3661 ESFVNAFK
-3669 MSAKSNPKTN
+3669 MSAKSSPSES

-3687 MYSPSSEATVGII
+3687 MYSPSSDATVEII
-3700 SKLKGSNLTDD
+3700 SKLKGDNLTDA

-3716 FINYKKSTGYR
+3716 FISYKKSTGYN
-3727 IKNVGEV
+3727 IKNMGEV

>member
-1 MDPLVKRVVDT
+1 
-12 GISKGVDF
+12 
-20 DKIASAMYNSGA
+20 
-32 GENQVL
+32 
-38 QAQEYYNQVKKKSPS
+38 
-53 VAGVSPSISG
+53 
-63 RTPSSLELAPV
+63 
-74 KVKGQGDPNDPS
+74 
-86 GLYGQVEEANRR
+86 
-98 INTANRIYDVLSK
+98 
-111 KGELSP
+111 
-117 KEIESARKDY
+117 
-127 QEYRSFY
+127 
-134 PNLPIDPSEDVGLL
+134 
-148 TDNIARDRTNIKAK
+148 
-162 SQPDESNYRKWMDY
+162 
-176 IYQSQPGGE
+176 
-185 NGFLATILRG
+185 
-195 TEKVAGDIVSLG
+195 
-207 GAINDATDAFYSSVF
+207 
-222 GEETAENYKKTFKDT
+222 
-237 PLEPGAISRLGKGMA
+237 
-252 EQWNENTKKIASN
+252 
-265 WGMTEEQYEKGPG
+265 
-278 EALLEGDF
+278 
-286 STAGKGIAIGLLHT
+286 
-300 MPELVATAVGLRLTK
+300 
-315 GAALAGEAITA
+315 
-326 NLISK
+326 
-331 GTPKWIAGAAG
+331 
-342 RARAMAPT
+342 
-350 TLPLYT
+350 
-356 GANYAE
+356 
-362 VLDDPEFT
+362 
-370 TGEKLLYAVG
+370 
-380 SAAGSTLAE
+380 
-389 SVGGFGEYFLGGAAK
+389 
-404 KQAVDQVKSSI
+404 
-415 MQSIG
+415 
-420 RGTVDMLK
+420 
-428 AAGVEGA
+428 
-435 EEVLDG
+435 
-441 GIQQALGIALGGKK
+441 
-455 FDANSLL
+455 
-462 DGFLIGATMGGGTNL
+462 
-477 ISKSPSLIGLSS
+477 
-489 DMLTTIKITDELS
+489 
-502 KIQGALSDPS
+502 
-512 LSDVERDLLTN
+512 
-523 RARVANNE
+523 
-531 IRRAKNSAAIFFQN
+531 
-545 YTPEDLQETMTLN
+545 
-558 SEIRRQ
+558 
-564 VDNMPSFKT
+564 
-573 SEAKSAAIQSV
+573 
-584 KDSVA
+584 
-589 RLQQIES
+589 
-596 KYDSQKKQQVQGAV
+596 
-610 QAGAQPGGVP
+610 
-620 VEGAGTEATAPGGVL
+620 
-635 QNVGQTQQEQVA
+635 
-647 QQRTEQASAFNVRPR
+647 
-662 LKKMKVTAKNA
+662 
-673 PGAYKMMMDALSNYT
+673 
-688 DEFLAQ
+688 
-694 NKTTRADVERG
+694 
-705 IKSLFDVISSLDS
+705 
-718 KGRSVE
+718 
-724 IDVMGTIDEANK
+724 
-736 LFGFKINE
+736 
-744 VDGKFEVSS
+744 
-753 KIPGANRVF
+753 
-762 DTKEGAD
+762 
-769 AYTKRVLYRG
+769 
-779 VNMMSDGGDV
+779 
-789 KISVLL
+789 
-795 PAMLDNTGYHEA
+795 
-807 LHSLE
+807 
-812 VLDEDSVGKLVK
+812 
-824 GLKDALKK
+824 
-832 LPVLDKR
+832 
-839 MADFVK
+839 
-845 DYGDKLK
+845 
-852 DSEFLAE
+852 
-859 LGSMISTGDISV
+859 
-871 EVRESVIKTIAKSF
+871 
-885 LDFFKRVTGSSV
+885 
-897 DTSPTAEQLAST
+897 
-909 FIDIAEKLG
+909 
-918 RGEKQAPYRKVRDKG
+918 
-933 EESGAV
+933 
-939 DRANVRFQRV
+939 
-949 FTDVIDG
+949 
-956 LYSPLENNILQSKQ
+956 
-970 DKMPAKQW
+970 
-978 LDKFAKTDEAYW
+978 
-990 TGLQDWLGTKQGS
+990 
-1003 ISKQEIMDWLKD
+1003 
-1015 NRVEIREV
+1015 
-1023 VKGGLDGNYTKY
+1023 
-1035 SQYQLEGEK
+1035 
-1044 ENYKE
+1044 
-1049 LLVTLPIK
+1049 
-1057 LSIPDGKYIVYADK
+1057 
-1071 GPAQAREYIKGFE
+1071 
-1084 TDKEAFDWIKENE
+1084 
-1097 DKYPYTIDF
+1097 
-1106 ETRKVISEI
+1106 
-1115 ESGNVFKSTHFDE
+1115 
-1128 PNILVHLRMNTRYSR
+1128 
-1143 KENENYLDPKTHK
+1143 
-1156 PKFDEGFEL
+1156 
-1165 IDNGDNYQV
+1165 
-1174 KKIGSQSPYFNT
+1174 
-1186 YDKKIL
+1186 
-1192 TDNNM
+1192 
-1197 SEDDLREYLMAY
+1197 
-1209 NILGKE
+1209 
-1215 HPDFKE
+1215 
-1221 NKKSVPIKVLFL
+1221 
-1233 EELQSDWGQ
+1233 
-1242 KGRKEGFEGDKAIE
+1242 
-1256 LFNQFKYEVLDVD
+1256 
-1269 GKKLHTF
+1269 
-1276 LSSDGETVISSS
+1276 
-1288 EKFESA
+1288 
-1294 KKTAEDIARRN
+1294 
-1305 AEFLY
+1305 
-1310 TREVPKA
+1310 
-1317 PFVTDT
+1317 
-1323 NAWTKLGLK
+1323 
-1332 IALREAVRQDADRL
+1332 
-1346 AWTTGE
+1346 
-1352 QQNERYDLSKQVGS
+1352 
-1366 IIYDRNKNGT
+1366 
-1376 FNVSATR
+1376 
-1383 PEFRAASIENPGAN
+1383 
-1397 FLFNEY
+1397 
-1403 EIDAKRIEDVFGK
+1403 
-1416 DIANKIL
+1416 
-1423 NNEGETEEITGHT
+1423 
-1436 TLKGEGL
+1436 
-1443 KVGGKGM
+1443 
-1450 KGFYDKIVP
+1450 
-1459 DAARAIVRELTG
+1459 
-1471 VQGVIDETKIELSD
+1471 
-1485 GDVSTQK
+1485 
-1492 SIDITPELKSAVQS
+1492 
-1506 GIPKFQ
+1506 
-1512 RAASDEISMD
+1512 
-1522 DFTALSKRLNKFFKG
+1522 
-1537 NVKIVD
+1537 
-1543 ADTFEK
+1543 
-1549 ESEKFTGEKLDLK
+1549 
-1562 SYDGN
+1562 
-1567 VYGAVLPN
+1567 
-1575 GVMFINGLDVNSLLH
+1575 
-1590 EHTHLFNQVV
+1590 
-1600 MKVNPQ
+1600 
-1606 LWNSI
+1606 
-1611 KEAVKKTAE
+1611 
-1620 WSQVKRNPLYSNL
+1620 
-1633 KTDDEVADEVFSKI
+1633 
-1647 VGNAAKNGWQK
+1647 
-1658 YTNQSIYQNIKALAQ
+1658 
-1673 KFYNTILDLFGVDYY
+1673 
-1688 KGMSASGLAD
+1688 
-1698 LTLTELMGGVSTLPY
+1698 MGGVSTTPY
-1713 QIDAKMNEL
+1713 QVDAKINEL
-1722 MSELFKG
+1722 MSKLLKG
-1729 TKYLDQLRFNI
+1729 TKYLNQVRFNI

-1788 SIAKRPAKNDYGLVI
+1788 SVAKRSVKDDNGDVVI
-1803 DNGNFGSIV
+1803 NGNFGSIV
-1812 VYKDYEKYLNEELK
+1812 VYKEYEKFLNKELE

-1841 EVGYTLFNPRNL
+1841 EVGYTLFNPTNL
-1853 SDARNSFLHYYKK
+1853 SDARNSFLHYYKS
-1866 GHNICTLNPGSDR
+1866 GHNICTLNPSSNR

-1917 NGRKNSDGT
+1917 KGRKNSDGT
-1926 YNLNGLKPN
+1926 YNLNGLMPN

-1945 SLQINKSNGS
+1945 SLQIDKSNGS

-1964 QISSPDNIFSR
+1964 QIGSPDNIFSR

-1990 KFGVEKNTKQSTTR
+1990 KFGVDKNTKQSTAQ
-2004 MPNGVIQDANGA
+2004 MPFGVIQDANGA
-2016 YYNYIYEING
+2016 YYNYIYETNG

-2064 TNIDRTT
+2064 TNIDRT
-2071 RGFLYGDVKK
+2071 RYGFFYGDVKK

-2109 RLIDFPKKWRLD
+2109 KLIEFPKKWRLD
-2121 KLNDLYASLPSG
+2121 KFKEASIKV
-2133 LQSSLEYDENGNLI
+2133 EYDENSNLI
-2147 LPKPYLSQSGYINML
+2147 LSGSGFARMDSRYVGYTSML
-2162 WADDIIGFSSSVD
+2162 WADDIVGISRGVSFNG
-2175 FYSTKIQYLGNLQYI
+2175 TKIQYLGNLQYI
-2190 KGDANFIDSQVKSL
+2190 KGDAGFRDSQVQSL
-2204 GELKYIGA
+2204 GELKYIGGYA
-2212 DARFDDSQVQSLGK
+2212 DFRGSQVKSLGK
-2226 LKYIGGNAVLGDSQI
+2226 LKYIGDDA
-2241 QSLGELKYIKGGASF
+2241 YF
-2256 RRSQVQS
+2256 R
-2263 LGGLKYI
+2263 
-2270 GGAARFDES
+2270 
-2279 QIQSLEELK
+2279 
-2288 YIGGIARFDY
+2288 
-2298 SQIQSLGELR
+2298 
-2308 YIGGDANFN
+2308 

-2330 GDDADFWNSQVH
+2330 GSRVT
-2342 SLGKLKYISGYA
+2342 
-2354 NFSGSQIQSLG
+2354 
-2365 ELKHIDGSAFF
+2365 
-2376 GDSQVKSLGELRY
+2376 
-2389 IGINAS
+2389 
-2395 FNNSQVKSLGEL
+2395 
-2407 RYIGG
+2407 
-2412 DARFADSQIQSLGEL
+2412 
-2427 KYIGGNAYY
+2427 Y

-2442 SKAIEDIEGKS
+2442 SKAIEDIKRKS
-2453 NDSTREIILRDA
+2453 EESTAEILVRDA
-2465 NDFKES
+2465 DEFMTSMN
-2471 IEREFEQFAKEVEE
+2471 REFEQFGKETEE
-2485 EFTESQ
+2485 EATESQ

-2504 GTLEAAMTDPTSV
+2504 GTLEAAMTEPTSV

-2548 QEVIDSNPDIFHAS
+2548 QEVIDSAPDIFHAS

-2571 RIGTREAKEMD
+2571 RIGARGAKEMD

-2596 RPPVVTIENV
+2596 KPPVVTIENV

-2829 NFIDE
+2829 TFIDD

-3011 SFDDGETV
+3011 SFDDGDTV

-3101 VRKQFFIRGDFKK
+3101 VREQFFIRGDFKK

-3127 AANIIRVLSGSAVLK
+3127 AANIIRVLSGSAILK

-3248 AFYKKTRDELVDK
+3248 AVYKKTRDELVDK

-3337 ALAVGMIVFYNSLM
+3337 ALAVGMIMFYNSLM

-3617 SRNLGEKYYDAVRGD
+3617 SRNLGEKYYDAVRGE

-3669 MSAKSNPKTN
+3669 MSAKSNPKTS
-3679 WDAGYYDI
+3679 WEAGYYDI

-3716 FINYKKSTGYR
+3716 FINYKKSTGYK

>member
-63 RTPSSLELAPV
+63 RTPSSSGFGPF

-98 INTANRIYDVLSK
+98 INTANRIYNVLSK
-111 KGELSP
+111 QGELSP
-117 KEIESARKDY
+117 EEIESARNDY

-162 SQPDESNYRKWMDY
+162 SQPDESNYRRFMDY
-176 IYQSQPGGE
+176 VYQSHPGGE

-195 TEKVAGDIVSLG
+195 TEKIAGNIVSLG
-207 GAINDATDAFYSSVF
+207 GALISPVGLINDATDAFYSSVF
-222 GEETAENYKKTFKDT
+222 GEETAENYKKTFKGT
-237 PLEPGAISRLGKGMA
+237 PLEPGAISQAGMGVAQFGKGMA
-252 EQWNENTKKIASN
+252 EQWNENTKKIAGN

-300 MPELVATAVGLRLTK
+300 MPELIATALLLRFKGL
-315 GAALAGEAITA
+315 ALAGEAITA
-326 NLISK
+326 NLIRK

-342 RARAMAPT
+342 RARAMAPI

-370 TGEKLLYAVG
+370 TGEKLIYSVG
-380 SAAGSTLAE
+380 SAFGSTFAE
-389 SVGGFGEYFLGGAAK
+389 SVGGFGEYFWGAAK

-420 RGTVDMLK
+420 RGIVDMFK
-428 AAGVEGA
+428 AAGIEGG
-435 EEVLDG
+435 EEILDG

-502 KIQGALSDPS
+502 KIQMALSDPS

-531 IRRAKNSAAIFFQN
+531 IRRAKNNAAIFFQN

-610 QAGAQPGGVP
+610 QEGAQPGGVP
-620 VEGAGTEATAPGGVL
+620 VEGAGTAATAPGGVL
-635 QNVGQTQQEQVA
+635 QNVGQTQEEQVA

-688 DEFLAQ
+688 DEFLQQ
-694 NKTTRADVERG
+694 NKTDRASVERG
-705 IKSLFDVISSLDS
+705 IKSLFDVISSLDA
-718 KGRSVE
+718 KGRTVE
-724 IDVMGTIDEANK
+724 IDVMGSIDEANK
-736 LFGFKINE
+736 LFGFEINE
-744 VDGKFEVSS
+744 VDGKFKVSS

-812 VLDEDSVGKLVK
+812 VFDDKSADKLVVS
-824 GLKDALKK
+824 LMNAIKK
-832 LPVLDKR
+832 LPVLDGR
-839 MADFVK
+839 MIAFMESYRGK
-845 DYGDKLK
+845 PE
-852 DSEFLAE
+852 SERNSEYLAE
-859 LGSMISTGDISV
+859 LGSMISSGEISV
-871 EVRESVIKTIAKSF
+871 EIRDSVIKSLTKSF
-885 LDFFKRVTGSSV
+885 LDFFKNMIGSDVDVT
-897 DTSPTAEQLAST
+897 PTAEQLART
-909 FIDIAEKLG
+909 FNDIAEKLG
-918 RGEKQAPYRKVRDKG
+918 RGEKQPPYRKVSGKG

-939 DRANVRFQRV
+939 DRANVRFQGFDSWKGDNKYV
-949 FTDVIDG
+949 YGSAVQDVKTGTPIV
-956 LYSPLENNILQSKQ
+956 
-970 DKMPAKQW
+970 AKG
-978 LDKFAKTDEAYW
+978 YH
-990 TGLQDWLGTKQGS
+990 GTTNDFYEFDAS
-1003 ISKQEIMDWLKD
+1003 
-1015 NRVEIREV
+1015 
-1023 VKGGLDGNYTKY
+1023 VKGNVEGYLGRVNYFTTD
-1035 SQYQLEGEK
+1035 YQDAAINYQSEG
-1044 ENYKE
+1044 
-1049 LLVTLPIK
+1049 
-1057 LSIPDGKYIVYADK
+1057 PDLKSRIERRAD
-1071 GPAQAREYIKGFE
+1071 
-1084 TDKEAFDWIKENE
+1084 
-1097 DKYPYTIDF
+1097 
-1106 ETRKVISEI
+1106 EI
-1115 ESGNVFKSTHFDE
+1115 ESILNDDYIDDNGNVDIQSVISDYNLNEDDILKLEDIFNGDLSEVKPSEISYFLSEKQLKGDE
-1128 PNILVHLRMNTRYSR
+1128 DRVLEVYIKLNNPLVLGGNPVYYNSYGSDTKEYADMYEMYAEEVADDNGVSIEEAKDEYDYEIRDRIMESPKFGNKILEAFTDALDKNGYGFMNDRYSEPLQNYLYDEEVNLNQLDR
-1143 KENENYLDPKTHK
+1143 DLRSNNIFFENENGELAFSQVLSDFYKNLGFDGIILANPSNTFRGMGISPSTSHIHV
-1156 PKFDEGFEL
+1156 FDEYANQIKL
-1165 IDNGDNYQV
+1165 AD
-1174 KKIGSQSPYFNT
+1174 GSN
-1186 YDKKIL
+1186 
-1192 TDNNM
+1192 
-1197 SEDDLREYLMAY
+1197 
-1209 NILGKE
+1209 
-1215 HPDFKE
+1215 
-1221 NKKSVPIKVLFL
+1221 V
-1233 EELQSDWGQ
+1233 
-1242 KGRKEGFEGDKAIE
+1242 
-1256 LFNQFKYEVLDVD
+1256 
-1269 GKKLHTF
+1269 TF
-1276 LSSDGETVISSS
+1276 GETR
-1288 EKFESA
+1288 
-1294 KKTAEDIARRN
+1294 DIR
-1305 AEFLY
+1305 
-1310 TREVPKA
+1310 
-1317 PFVTDT
+1317 
-1323 NAWTKLGLK
+1323 
-1332 IALREAVRQDADRL
+1332 
-1346 AWTTGE
+1346 
-1352 QQNERYDLSKQVGS
+1352 
-1366 IIYDRNKNGT
+1366 
-1376 FNVSATR
+1376 
-1383 PEFRAASIENPGAN
+1383 
-1397 FLFNEY
+1397 
-1403 EIDAKRIEDVFGK
+1403 
-1416 DIANKIL
+1416 
-1423 NNEGETEEITGHT
+1423 
-1436 TLKGEGL
+1436 
-1443 KVGGKGM
+1443 
-1450 KGFYDKIVP
+1450 
-1459 DAARAIVRELTG
+1459 
-1471 VQGVIDETKIELSD
+1471 
-1485 GDVSTQK
+1485 
-1492 SIDITPELKSAVQS
+1492 
-1506 GIPKFQ
+1506 FQ
-1512 RAASDEISMD
+1512 RTSGDEISTD

-1600 MKVNPQ
+1600 MKVNPK

-1611 KEAVKKTAE
+1611 KEAVKKTTE

-1698 LTLTELMGGVSTLPY
+1698 LTLTELMGGVSTTPY
-1713 QIDAKMNEL
+1713 QVDAKINEL
-1722 MSELFKG
+1722 MSKLLKG

-1788 SIAKRPAKNDYGLVI
+1788 SIAKRPIKGDNGFVI
-1803 DNGNFGSIV
+1803 NNGNFGSIV

-1917 NGRKNSDGT
+1917 KGRKNSDGT
-1926 YNLNGLKPN
+1926 YNLNGLMPD

-1964 QISSPDNIFSR
+1964 QIGSPDNIFSR

-1990 KFGVEKNTKQSTTR
+1990 KFGVDKNTKQSTAQ
-2004 MPNGVIQDANGA
+2004 MPFGVIQDANGA
-2016 YYNYIYEING
+2016 YYNYIYETNG

-2121 KLNDLYASLPSG
+2121 RLNDLYAG
-2133 LQSSLEYDENGNLI
+2133 LQSSLEYDKNGNLT
-2147 LPKPYLSQSGYINML
+2147 LPELYFSQSGYINML

-2175 FYSTKIQYLGNLQYI
+2175 FNFTKIQYLGNLQYI
-2190 KGDANFIDSQVKSL
+2190 KSYANFRNSQVKSL
-2204 GELKYIGA
+2204 GELKYIGD
-2212 DARFDDSQVQSLGK
+2212 DAYFSDSQVQSLGE
-2226 LKYIGGNAVLGDSQI
+2226 LRYIGDFANFRDSQI

-2256 RRSQVQS
+2256 RRSQVKS
-2263 LGGLKYI
+2263 LG
-2270 GGAARFDES
+2270 
-2279 QIQSLEELK
+2279 ELK
-2288 YIGGIARFDY
+2288 YIGGGANFID

-2317 NSQVQSLGELKYI
+2317 NSQIQSLGELKYI
-2330 GDDADFWNSQVH
+2330 GDTADFDGSQVQSLGSLQFIMGEADFSNSQV
-2342 SLGKLKYISGYA
+2342 
-2354 NFSGSQIQSLG
+2354 
-2365 ELKHIDGSAFF
+2365 
-2376 GDSQVKSLGELRY
+2376 
-2389 IGINAS
+2389 
-2395 FNNSQVKSLGEL
+2395 
-2407 RYIGG
+2407 
-2412 DARFADSQIQSLGEL
+2412 QSLGEL
-2427 KYIGGNAYY
+2427 KYVGSIVIY

-2442 SKAIEDIEGKS
+2442 SKIEDIKRKSEG
-2453 NDSTREIILRDA
+2453 STGEIILRDA

-2471 IEREFEQFAKEVEE
+2471 IEREFEQFAKEVGE

-2821 DEAFDRQQ
+2821 DEAFDKSQALL
-2829 NFIDE
+2829 DA
-2834 MSKKRG
+2834 MSKRG
-2840 VLRNL
+2840 GIITNL
-2845 NPRLLDRASPLK
+2845 VVRFADRSSSLK
-2857 KKLIDANLKNA
+2857 KKLIEANLKNA

-2883 MFIDENFGP
+2883 FFIDENFSP

-2897 NKQNTEYL
+2897 NKENSEYL

-2923 KGKPRIKHT
+2923 KGKPRIIHPS
-2932 ADKYNRPINKE
+2932 DKNGVPLNKE
-2943 VAEKNLVDFES
+2943 RAEANLVDYES
-2954 ILGSALYND
+2954 MFGSALYND
-2963 LIRRS
+2963 LINRS
-2968 ELYFD
+2968 DLYFD
-2973 SYKKLLSIMR
+2973 AYKKLLSIMR
-2983 ESGLITQELYDSLKS
+2983 DNGLITKELYDNLKS

-3011 SFDDGETV
+3011 SFEEGETTLDV
-3019 IDIKDLAL
+3019 KDLAL
-3027 NEYQIKTL
+3027 NEAQIKTL

-3041 EIMMNSKLLLA
+3041 EIMMNSRLLLA
-3052 FSAKSVFSRA
+3052 FSAKSVFSRV
-3062 ARNKTYTAISEATKD
+3062 ARNKTYTAISEAVKD
-3077 PNNNGWISD
+3077 PANDWISN
-3086 KELKNFEPVNYFVDG
+3086 KQLKNFKPVNYFVDG
-3101 VRKQFFIRGDFKK
+3101 VREQFFIREDYQK
-3114 QLYDSTRHLISPA
+3114 QLYDSTRHLISPNVA
-3127 AANIIRVLSGSAVLK
+3127 RVMRVLTGSAILK

-3147 VNPLFALKNFPRDIL
+3147 VNPLFALKNFPRDVL
-3162 HVAMFTNAYGNNLY
+3162 HVAMFTNIYGNNLY
-3176 SSIFRI
+3176 PALFRI
-3182 SRDAFKGMH
+3182 SRDAFRGMH
-3191 DKMSKSADFK
+3191 DKMSNSKDFK
-3201 EWLDYGGGM
+3201 EWLEYGGGM
-3210 DFLSTEGFESRSIRD
+3210 DFLSTEGFESRSVRVGAFNKIRD
-3225 GVYTKVRDA
+3225 A
-3234 LSTFG
+3234 MSTFG

-3248 AFYKKTRDELVDK
+3248 AVYKKTKADLTDEFVK
-3261 FIKDNGRTPN
+3261 TNGRGPN
-3271 KDESDSIKTEAAVAS
+3271 KEESDTIKTQAAVAS

-3295 GSWAKAGENFIPYLN
+3295 GSWAKAGENIIPYLN
-3310 AAIQGF
+3310 ASIQGF
-3316 RVATNYI
+3316 RVGANYI
-3323 VKNPKNFAVKASQL
+3323 VKNPKDFAVKFAQL
-3337 ALAVGMIVFYNSLM
+3337 SLAVGVIMFYNSMM
-3351 ADDDDWEGISD
+3351 ADDDEWEKIQD

-3392 AILFSTMFEIASAKI
+3392 AIAWITFAEMMSAKM
-3407 LNEVMNPDGDDKVA
+3407 LNKTLNPDDDEKIA
-3421 KKYMMYGDR
+3421 DKYKIYGDR
-3430 NYNAVRDGITSFLPK
+3430 TYDALVDGLMTFFPK
-3445 NPLEVKKELTS
+3445 NPLDLKKEITS
-3456 AIPLINAISAI
+3456 AIPAINALAAVN
-3467 DNYDTFFNSKVS
+3467 NYDTFINKQVS
-3479 YDYQKMP
+3479 YDYQKVP
-3486 AMYEDVLDP
+3486 AVYEDILDP
-3495 DVPYFY
+3495 DIPYFY
-3501 KALSQSM
+3501 KALSQSIH
-3508 YPVIQLGPKRMETAV
+3508 PVMEIGPKRLGTAV
-3523 GKITTGAETS
+3523 EKITTGAETS
-3533 IIVAG
+3533 VIVAG
-3538 AYHLLDNISRKVAD
+3538 AYYLLDNVARKVANL
-3552 VKTDELNIGEV
+3552 KTDELNLGEV
-3563 PSDNPKLRAISSLF
+3563 PKGDSELNAISSMF
-3577 SPLKGVVKSV
+3577 SPLKGVVKKV
-3587 NPGIKKYQYE
+3587 NPNLKKYQYSE
-3597 DDLNSISLR
+3597 DLDDIALR
-3606 GAATVETIKNA
+3606 GASSIKTIKNA
-3617 SRNLGEKYYDAVRGD
+3617 SRNLGEKYYDALRGQ
-3632 GDLTKDEVISQVNE
+3632 GDLTKDEVLKEVKDYRDMLIEKGVQKSQV
-3646 YKDMLLKSG
+3646 
-3655 VQPSQV
+3655 
-3661 KVFIESFK
+3661 ESFVNAFK
-3669 MSAKSNPKTN
+3669 MSAKSSPRES

-3687 MYSPSSEATVGII
+3687 MYSPSSDATVEII
-3700 SKLKGSNLTDD
+3700 SKLKGDNLTDA

-3716 FINYKKSTGYR
+3716 FINYKKSTGYN
-3727 IKNVGEV
+3727 IKNMGEV